1 STNSYHLFGYFPGY
15 YTESSIDETSNCFK
29 LDNTPIVESNLPI
42 EDVKWIGDETDIAF
56 NFFSYD
62 CGQNGSGDNLIVDY
76 GNGVS
81 DTISSSPYGSSGGV
95 PNIQTVTPKKMYDSL
110 CIAIRLKNYAQAK
123 SKCYNLLNSYADSVQ
138 GLNAISKLYLLAV
151 SFDTS
156 AVSANECKT
165 FLNTLILNHPNN
177 LPLVRKCNYY
187 IQKCKVRLK
196 EYQSAL
202 TGFQQIIQQNP
213 YTYEALL
220 ASWDYA
226 ATHLLDSLNGHSGG
240 LPNVQFSMDN
250 VQLEEQTLNELI
262 IPEGSEGD
270 AFINDYIEKLDKILF
285 NDDDKD
291 KFTKEERKT
300 ISSSIVTA
308 LDDSKKKAKNH
319 IETLKSKS
327 EKGDSYAKVELKVMK
342 TINEVVRIKKPKT
355 IFEHI
360 NSVNKDIQKLNTVKN
375 EAVKKVTNIIPTT
388 YSLSQNYP
396 NPFNPVTKINYELP
410 KDGKVKI
417 VIYDILGR
425 QIKTLVNNE
434 IKQAGRYTVEFNGTQ
449 YASGVYFYR
458 IQVEDGK
465 GFTAVKKMVLIK

>member
-1 STNSYHLFGYFPGY
+1 
-15 YTESSIDETSNCFK
+15 
-29 LDNTPIVESNLPI
+29 
-42 EDVKWIGDETDIAF
+42 
-56 NFFSYD
+56 
-62 CGQNGSGDNLIVDY
+62 
-76 GNGVS
+76 
-81 DTISSSPYGSSGGV
+81 
-95 PNIQTVTPKKMYDSL
+95 MYDSL
-110 CIAIRLKNYAQAK
+110 CISIRLKNYNQAK
-123 SKCYNLLNSYADSVQ
+123 AKCYNLLNTYPDSVQ
-138 GLNAISKLYLLAV
+138 GLNAVSKLYLLAV

-156 AVSANECKT
+156 VVSANECKT

-220 ASWDYA
+220 ASWDYS

-240 LPNVQFSMDN
+240 VSSNDKFQMLNVK
-250 VQLEEQTLNELI
+250 LEEQENNNIDYSRFTIEEFSSDDILSIDFNEL
-262 IPEGSEGD
+262 
-270 AFINDYIEKLDKILF
+270 FEKIDSKLF
-285 NDDDKD
+285 SDDDKD
-291 KFTKEERKT
+291 AFTKEERKT
-300 ISSSIVTA
+300 IFSSVVKA

-319 IETLKSKS
+319 FETLTKKSN
-327 EKGDSYAKVELKVMK
+327 KGDSYAKVELKVMK
-342 TINEVVRIKKPKT
+342 TINEVVKIKKPKT

-360 NSVNKDIQKLNTVKN
+360 NAVNKDIQKLNTVKN
-375 EAVKKVTNIIPTT
+375 EAVKKITNVLPTT

-410 KDGKVKI
+410 KDGKVRL

-425 QIKTLVNNE
+425 QIKSLVNNE
-434 IKQAGRYTVEFNGTQ
+434 FKTAGRYTVEFNGSQ
-449 YASGVYFYR
+449 FASGVYFYR